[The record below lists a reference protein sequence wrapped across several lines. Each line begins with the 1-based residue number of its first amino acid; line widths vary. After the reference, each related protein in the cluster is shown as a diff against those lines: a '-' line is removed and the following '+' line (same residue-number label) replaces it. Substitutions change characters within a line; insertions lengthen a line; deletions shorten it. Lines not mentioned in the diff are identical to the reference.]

1 MTKTYS
7 LDHVVTSTES
17 VKVEVAAKSEM
28 VLQSTATDQKTGAI
42 ASTYVLASGD
52 IAFPATVVYRTELQ
66 KRGGE
71 LVRRASVTFNTWAV
85 RADDV
90 AETEV
95 RKPISGTFAFV
106 LPSDMNIELADL
118 DDFIGNVFSFLYA
131 SQSSGAR
138 NTGYLAKILFGIP
151 QVV

>member
-1 MTKTYS
+1 MSLTYS
-7 LDHVVTSTES
+7 LDHVVSSTES
-17 VKVEVAAKSEM
+17 VLVEVAAKSEM
-28 VLQSTATDQKTGAI
+28 VLQSTVTDPKTSAVT
-42 ASTYVLASGD
+42 STYVLASGD
-52 IAFPATVVYRTELQ
+52 NSYPATVVYRTELQ
-66 KRGGE
+66 KRGGD

-85 RADDV
+85 RADDI
-90 AETEV
+90 AETET
-95 RKPISGTFAFV
+95 RKPVSGTFAFV

-138 NTGYLAKILFGIP
+138 NTGFLAKILFGIP